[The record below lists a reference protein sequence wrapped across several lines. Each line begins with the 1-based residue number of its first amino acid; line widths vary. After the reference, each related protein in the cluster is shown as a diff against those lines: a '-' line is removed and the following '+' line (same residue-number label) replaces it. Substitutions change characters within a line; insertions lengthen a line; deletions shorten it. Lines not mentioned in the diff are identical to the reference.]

1 MEKLI
6 VRLGEGNSDH
16 EKKQCVEKNRMGRVD
31 LYIFILMILIRMLW
45 NSGSDGEM
53 ADIRSVNSGWYQMVD
68 GKEKALELPAMVKAD
83 QDGKIILYNNTL
95 NPEDKSKVLSING
108 LQEQP
113 EVWMGK
119 KCLFRYEEKDFLKN
133 DQMRGKMWADVW
145 LTEDTG
151 TEPFCLIYESNNRAS
166 LYIQAPVLGSFPAVT
181 QKHFQESVFSFLM
194 ILGMWGT
201 GIVSAIVFWYMKA
214 HHIVEKRFLDA
225 SLFMFICGLWCYL
238 DSGFYQMYG
247 EHGAVGMVLSFYA
260 FILMSVPML
269 WFVQNTISEKVRWVP
284 QVWIFL
290 LYGNAILQ
298 GILNILFH
306 IPFVHMLFLT
316 HIMLFSG
323 VISMICLLWKEY
335 KRNEAE
341 EILVCLLAFATLGVS
356 GMTALILYWVY
367 SIYWYDMVFQAGI
380 FLYTSILFWH
390 LLQKT
395 SRDSQFRMEQLVY
408 EKMSM
413 EDRMT
418 GLKNRK
424 AFEKY
429 IKEIQEGKIRLENA
443 MLLFIEITGLKQI
456 NDVYGMKTGD
466 ESVIQTARCIQKA
479 ADSDQRH
486 KIESF
491 RIGGTEF
498 AVIVMDPQ
506 IQPQEL
512 ECLIENE
519 VKKETENR
527 YYISLQFGYGYL
539 KNEDGT
545 RNTVSDWKRQAD
557 HMLQRTK
564 GAIYDDV

>member
-1 MEKLI
+1 
-6 VRLGEGNSDH
+6 
-16 EKKQCVEKNRMGRVD
+16 MGRFN
-31 LYIFILMILIRMLW
+31 LYIFILMVLIRMLW
-45 NSGSDGEM
+45 TSGADGEM
-53 ADIRSVNSGWYQMVD
+53 ADIRSVSSGWYQIVD
-68 GKEKALELPAMVKAD
+68 EKEEALDLPAMVKAD
-83 QDGKIILYNNTL
+83 QDGKIMLYNNTL
-95 NPEDKSKVLSING
+95 TPEDKNKVLSING
-108 LQEQP
+108 LQDQP

-119 KCLFRYEEKDFLKN
+119 QCLFRYEENDFLKN
-133 DQMRGKMWADVW
+133 DQMKGKMWADVW
-145 LTEDTG
+145 LAEDTG
-151 TEPFCLIYESNNRAS
+151 KEPVCLVYESNNRAS

-181 QKHFQESVFSFLM
+181 QKHFQESVFPFLM

-214 HHIVEKRFLDA
+214 HHIIEKRFLDA

-247 EHGAVGMVLSFYA
+247 NHGAVGMVLSFYA

-335 KRNEAE
+335 KRSEAE
-341 EILVCLLAFATLGVS
+341 ELLFCLRAFATLGVS
-356 GMTALILYWVY
+356 GVTALILYWVY

-395 SRDSQFRMEQLVY
+395 SKDSQFRMEQLVY

-429 IKEIQEGKIRLENA
+429 IKEIQEGKLRLENVL
-443 MLLFIEITGLKQI
+443 LLFIEITGLKQI
-456 NDVYGMKTGD
+456 NDIYGMKTGD
-466 ESVIQTARCIQKA
+466 EAVIQTARCIQKA

-512 ECLIENE
+512 ECLLENE

-557 HMLQRTK
+557 HMLQKTK

>member
-1 MEKLI
+1 
-6 VRLGEGNSDH
+6 
-16 EKKQCVEKNRMGRVD
+16 
-31 LYIFILMILIRMLW
+31 
-45 NSGSDGEM
+45 
-53 ADIRSVNSGWYQMVD
+53 
-68 GKEKALELPAMVKAD
+68 
-83 QDGKIILYNNTL
+83 
-95 NPEDKSKVLSING
+95 
-108 LQEQP
+108 
-113 EVWMGK
+113 
-119 KCLFRYEEKDFLKN
+119 
-133 DQMRGKMWADVW
+133 
-145 LTEDTG
+145 
-151 TEPFCLIYESNNRAS
+151 
-166 LYIQAPVLGSFPAVT
+166 
-181 QKHFQESVFSFLM
+181 M

-201 GIVSAIVFWYMKA
+201 GIGSAIVFWYMKA

-247 EHGAVGMVLSFYA
+247 EHGVVGMVLSFYA

-306 IPFVHMLFLT
+306 IPFVYMLFLT

-335 KRNEAE
+335 KRSEAE
-341 EILVCLLAFATLGVS
+341 EILFCLRAFATLGVS
-356 GMTALILYWVY
+356 GVTALILYWVY

-443 MLLFIEITGLKQI
+443 LFLFIEITGLKQI

-466 ESVIQTARCIQKA
+466 ESVIQTAQCIQKA

-498 AVIVMDPQ
+498 AVIVMDLQ

-512 ECLIENE
+512 ECLLENE

-557 HMLQRTK
+557 HMLQKTK

>member
-1 MEKLI
+1 M
-6 VRLGEGNSDH
+6 DM
-16 EKKQCVEKNRMGRVD
+16 KKNNVWKKAEWAGVIC
-31 LYIFILMILIRMLW
+31 IFFILIILIRMLW
-45 NSGSDGEM
+45 GSGTDGEM
-53 ADIRSVNSGWYQMVD
+53 TDIRSVSSGWYQIVD
-68 GKEKALELPAMVKAD
+68 GKEEAIDLPAMVKAD
-83 QDGKIILYNNTL
+83 QDGKIMLYNNTL
-95 NPEDKSKVLSING
+95 VPEDKNKVLSING
-108 LQEQP
+108 LQDQL

-119 KCLFRYEEKDFLKN
+119 QCLFRYEENDFLKN
-133 DQMRGKMWADVW
+133 DQMKGKMWADVW
-145 LTEDTG
+145 LAEDTG
-151 TEPFCLIYESNNRAS
+151 KEPVCLVYESNNRAS
-166 LYIQAPVLGSFPAVT
+166 LYIQEPVLGGFPAVM
-181 QKHFQESVFSFLM
+181 QKHFQEYIFSFLM

-214 HHIVEKRFLDA
+214 HHIIEKRFLDA

-247 EHGAVGMVLSFYA
+247 NHGAVGMVLSFYA

-335 KRNEAE
+335 KRSEAE
-341 EILVCLLAFATLGVS
+341 ELLFCLRAFATLGVS
-356 GMTALILYWVY
+356 GVTALILYWVY

-424 AFEKY
+424 TFEKY
-429 IKEIQEGKIRLENA
+429 IKEIQEGKLRLENA
-443 MLLFIEITGLKQI
+443 LLLFIEITGLKQI
-456 NDVYGMKTGD
+456 NDIYGMKTGD
-466 ESVIQTARCIQKA
+466 EAVIQTARCIQKA

-512 ECLIENE
+512 EYLLENE

-527 YYISLQFGYGYL
+527 YYISLQFGYSYL

>member
-1 MEKLI
+1 
-6 VRLGEGNSDH
+6 
-16 EKKQCVEKNRMGRVD
+16 
-31 LYIFILMILIRMLW
+31 
-45 NSGSDGEM
+45 
-53 ADIRSVNSGWYQMVD
+53 
-68 GKEKALELPAMVKAD
+68 
-83 QDGKIILYNNTL
+83 
-95 NPEDKSKVLSING
+95 
-108 LQEQP
+108 
-113 EVWMGK
+113 
-119 KCLFRYEEKDFLKN
+119 
-133 DQMRGKMWADVW
+133 
-145 LTEDTG
+145 
-151 TEPFCLIYESNNRAS
+151 
-166 LYIQAPVLGSFPAVT
+166 
-181 QKHFQESVFSFLM
+181 M

-201 GIVSAIVFWYMKA
+201 GIVSTIVFWYMKA

-247 EHGAVGMVLSFYA
+247 KHGAVGMVLSFYA

-341 EILVCLLAFATLGVS
+341 EILFCLLAFATLGVS

-443 MLLFIEITGLKQI
+443 LFLFIEITGLKQI

-512 ECLIENE
+512 ECLLENE

-557 HMLQRTK
+557 HMLQKTK

>member
-1 MEKLI
+1 
-6 VRLGEGNSDH
+6 
-16 EKKQCVEKNRMGRVD
+16 
-31 LYIFILMILIRMLW
+31 
-45 NSGSDGEM
+45 
-53 ADIRSVNSGWYQMVD
+53 
-68 GKEKALELPAMVKAD
+68 
-83 QDGKIILYNNTL
+83 
-95 NPEDKSKVLSING
+95 
-108 LQEQP
+108 
-113 EVWMGK
+113 
-119 KCLFRYEEKDFLKN
+119 
-133 DQMRGKMWADVW
+133 
-145 LTEDTG
+145 
-151 TEPFCLIYESNNRAS
+151 
-166 LYIQAPVLGSFPAVT
+166 
-181 QKHFQESVFSFLM
+181 
-194 ILGMWGT
+194 
-201 GIVSAIVFWYMKA
+201 
-214 HHIVEKRFLDA
+214 
-225 SLFMFICGLWCYL
+225 
-238 DSGFYQMYG
+238 
-247 EHGAVGMVLSFYA
+247 
-260 FILMSVPML
+260 
-269 WFVQNTISEKVRWVP
+269 
-284 QVWIFL
+284 
-290 LYGNAILQ
+290 
-298 GILNILFH
+298 
-306 IPFVHMLFLT
+306 
-316 HIMLFSG
+316 MLFSG

-443 MLLFIEITGLKQI
+443 LLLFIEITGLKQI

-491 RIGGTEF
+491 RNGGTEF
-498 AVIVMDPQ
+498 AVIVMDLQ

-512 ECLIENE
+512 ECLLENE

-557 HMLQRTK
+557 HMLQKTK

>member
-1 MEKLI
+1 MCGKKTEWVGLI
-6 VRLGEGNSDH
+6 
-16 EKKQCVEKNRMGRVD
+16 C
-31 LYIFILMILIRMLW
+31 IFFILMVLIRMLW
-45 NSGSDGEM
+45 NSGADGEM
-53 ADIRSVNSGWYQMVD
+53 ADIRSVSSGWYQIVD
-68 GKEKALELPAMVKAD
+68 GKEEALDLPAMVKAD
-83 QDGKIILYNNTL
+83 QDGKIMLYNNTL
-95 NPEDKSKVLSING
+95 TPEDKNKVLSING
-108 LQEQP
+108 LQDQP

-119 KCLFRYEEKDFLKN
+119 QCLFRYEENGFLKN
-133 DQMRGKMWADVW
+133 DQMKGKMWADVW
-145 LTEDTG
+145 LAEDTG
-151 TEPFCLIYESNNRAS
+151 TEPVCLVYESNNRAS

-247 EHGAVGMVLSFYA
+247 NHGAVGMVLSFYA

-269 WFVQNTISEKVRWVP
+269 WFVQNTISEEVRWVP
-284 QVWIFL
+284 QVWIYL

-335 KRNEAE
+335 KRSEAE
-341 EILVCLLAFATLGVS
+341 EILFCLRAFATLGVS
-356 GMTALILYWVY
+356 GVTALILYWVY

-429 IKEIQEGKIRLENA
+429 IKEIQEGKLRLENA
-443 MLLFIEITGLKQI
+443 LLLFIEITGLKQI
-456 NDVYGMKTGD
+456 NDVYGLKTGD

-512 ECLIENE
+512 ECLLENE
-519 VKKETENR
+519 VKKEMENR

>member
-1 MEKLI
+1 MCGKKTEWAGLI
-6 VRLGEGNSDH
+6 
-16 EKKQCVEKNRMGRVD
+16 C
-31 LYIFILMILIRMLW
+31 IFFILMILIRMLW

-95 NPEDKSKVLSING
+95 NPEDKNKVLSING

-269 WFVQNTISEKVRWVP
+269 WFVQDTISEKVRWVP

>member
-1 MEKLI
+1 MKKSNVWKKTEWAGLI
-6 VRLGEGNSDH
+6 CIV
-16 EKKQCVEKNRMGRVD
+16 
-31 LYIFILMILIRMLW
+31 FILMILIRMLW

-108 LQEQP
+108 LQDQP

-181 QKHFQESVFSFLM
+181 QKHFQESVFPFLM

-214 HHIVEKRFLDA
+214 HHIIEKRFLDA

-247 EHGAVGMVLSFYA
+247 NHGAVGMVLSFYA

-335 KRNEAE
+335 KRSEAE
-341 EILVCLLAFATLGVS
+341 ELLFCLRAFATLGVS
-356 GMTALILYWVY
+356 GVTALILYWVY

-429 IKEIQEGKIRLENA
+429 IKELQEGKLRLENA
-443 MLLFIEITGLKQI
+443 LLLFIEITGLKQI
-456 NDVYGMKTGD
+456 NDIYGMKTGD
-466 ESVIQTARCIQKA
+466 EAVIQTARCIQKA

-512 ECLIENE
+512 ECLLENE

>member
-1 MEKLI
+1 MIIKKSNVLKKTEWAGLI
-6 VRLGEGNSDH
+6 
-16 EKKQCVEKNRMGRVD
+16 C
-31 LYIFILMILIRMLW
+31 IFFILMILIRMLW

-181 QKHFQESVFSFLM
+181 QKHFQESVFPFLM

-214 HHIVEKRFLDA
+214 HHIIEKRFLDA

-247 EHGAVGMVLSFYA
+247 NHGAVGMVLSFYA

-443 MLLFIEITGLKQI
+443 LLLFIEITGLKQI

-527 YYISLQFGYGYL
+527 YYISLQFGYGYM

>member
-1 MEKLI
+1 
-6 VRLGEGNSDH
+6 
-16 EKKQCVEKNRMGRVD
+16 
-31 LYIFILMILIRMLW
+31 MLW
-45 NSGSDGEM
+45 NSGADGEM
-53 ADIRSVNSGWYQMVD
+53 ADIRSVSSGWYQVVD
-68 GKEKALELPAMVKAD
+68 GKEEALDLPAMVKAD
-83 QDGKIILYNNTL
+83 QDGKIMLYNNTL
-95 NPEDKSKVLSING
+95 TPEDKNKVLSING
-108 LQEQP
+108 LQDQP

-119 KCLFRYEEKDFLKN
+119 QCLFWYEENDFLKN
-133 DQMRGKMWADVW
+133 DQMKGKMWADVW
-145 LTEDTG
+145 LAEDTG
-151 TEPFCLIYESNNRAS
+151 KEPVCLVYESNNRAS
-166 LYIQAPVLGSFPAVT
+166 LYIQAPVLGSFLAVS

-306 IPFVHMLFLT
+306 IPFVHMLFLI

-341 EILVCLLAFATLGVS
+341 EILFCLLAFATLGVS

-443 MLLFIEITGLKQI
+443 LFLFIEITGLKQI

-498 AVIVMDPQ
+498 AVIVMDLQ

-512 ECLIENE
+512 ECLLENE

-557 HMLQRTK
+557 HMLQKTK

>member
-1 MEKLI
+1 
-6 VRLGEGNSDH
+6 
-16 EKKQCVEKNRMGRVD
+16 MGRFN
-31 LYIFILMILIRMLW
+31 LYIFILMVLIRMLW
-45 NSGSDGEM
+45 NSGADGEM
-53 ADIRSVNSGWYQMVD
+53 ADIRSVSSGWYQIVD
-68 GKEKALELPAMVKAD
+68 GKEEAFDLPAMVKAD
-83 QDGKIILYNNTL
+83 QDGKIMLYNNTL
-95 NPEDKSKVLSING
+95 TPEDKNKVLSING
-108 LQEQP
+108 LQDQP

-119 KCLFRYEEKDFLKN
+119 QCLFRYEENDFLKN
-133 DQMRGKMWADVW
+133 DQMKGKMWADVW
-145 LTEDTG
+145 LAEDTG
-151 TEPFCLIYESNNRAS
+151 KEPVCLVYESNNRAS
-166 LYIQAPVLGSFPAVT
+166 LYMQAPVLGSFPAVT

-201 GIVSAIVFWYMKA
+201 GIVSTIVFWYMKA

-247 EHGAVGMVLSFYA
+247 NHGAVGMVLSFYA

-323 VISMICLLWKEY
+323 VISMIYLLWKEY
-335 KRNEAE
+335 KRSEAE
-341 EILVCLLAFATLGVS
+341 EILFCLRAFATLGVS
-356 GMTALILYWVY
+356 GVTALILYWVY

-429 IKEIQEGKIRLENA
+429 IKEIQEGKLRLENA
-443 MLLFIEITGLKQI
+443 LLLFIEIAGLKQI
-456 NDVYGMKTGD
+456 NDVYGLKTGD

-512 ECLIENE
+512 ECLLENE

-557 HMLQRTK
+557 HMLQRTQ

>member
-1 MEKLI
+1 M
-6 VRLGEGNSDH
+6 GEENSDH
-16 EKKQCVEKNRMGRVD
+16 EKSNVWKKTEWAG
-31 LYIFILMILIRMLW
+31 LIYIFFILMVLIHMLW
-45 NSGSDGEM
+45 NSGADGEM
-53 ADIRSVNSGWYQMVD
+53 ADIRSVSSGWYQIVD
-68 GKEKALELPAMVKAD
+68 GKEEALDLPAMVKAD
-83 QDGKIILYNNTL
+83 QDGKIMLYNNTL
-95 NPEDKSKVLSING
+95 TPEDKNKVLSING
-108 LQEQP
+108 LQDQP

-119 KCLFRYEEKDFLKN
+119 QCLFRYEENDFLKN
-133 DQMRGKMWADVW
+133 DQMKGKMWADVW
-145 LTEDTG
+145 LAEDTG
-151 TEPFCLIYESNNRAS
+151 TEPVCLVYESNNRAS

-214 HHIVEKRFLDA
+214 HHIIEKRFLDA

-247 EHGAVGMVLSFYA
+247 NHGAVGMVLSFYA

-335 KRNEAE
+335 KRSEAE
-341 EILVCLLAFATLGVS
+341 ELLFCLRAFATLGVS
-356 GMTALILYWVY
+356 GVTALILYWVY

-429 IKEIQEGKIRLENA
+429 IKEIQEGKLRLENA

-512 ECLIENE
+512 ECLLENE
-519 VKKETENR
+519 VKKEMENR

>member
-1 MEKLI
+1 M
-6 VRLGEGNSDH
+6 GEENSDH
-16 EKKQCVEKNRMGRVD
+16 EKSNVWKKTEWAGLIC
-31 LYIFILMILIRMLW
+31 IFFILMVLIHMLW
-45 NSGSDGEM
+45 NSGADGEM
-53 ADIRSVNSGWYQMVD
+53 ADIRSVNSGWYQIVD
-68 GKEKALELPAMVKAD
+68 EKEEALDLPAMVKAD
-83 QDGKIILYNNTL
+83 QDGKIMLYNNTL
-95 NPEDKSKVLSING
+95 TPEDKNKVLSING
-108 LQEQP
+108 LQDQP

-119 KCLFRYEEKDFLKN
+119 QCLFWYEENDFLKN
-133 DQMRGKMWADVW
+133 DQMKGKMWADVW
-145 LTEDTG
+145 LAEDTG
-151 TEPFCLIYESNNRAS
+151 KEPVCLVYESNNRAS
-166 LYIQAPVLGSFPAVT
+166 LYIQAPVLGSCPAVS

-201 GIVSAIVFWYMKA
+201 GMVSTIVFWYMKA

-316 HIMLFSG
+316 HIMLFFG

-335 KRNEAE
+335 KRSEAE
-341 EILVCLLAFATLGVS
+341 ELLFCLRAFATLGVS
-356 GMTALILYWVY
+356 GVTALILYWVY

-429 IKEIQEGKIRLENA
+429 IKEIQEGKLRLENA

-456 NDVYGMKTGD
+456 NDIYGMKTGD
-466 ESVIQTARCIQKA
+466 EAVIQTARCIQKA

-512 ECLIENE
+512 ECLLENE

-539 KNEDGT
+539 KNEDGM

>member
-1 MEKLI
+1 MKKSNVWKKTEWAGLI
-6 VRLGEGNSDH
+6 
-16 EKKQCVEKNRMGRVD
+16 
-31 LYIFILMILIRMLW
+31 YIFFILMVLIHMLW
-45 NSGSDGEM
+45 NSGADGEM
-53 ADIRSVNSGWYQMVD
+53 ADIRSVSSGWYQIVD
-68 GKEKALELPAMVKAD
+68 EKEEALDLPAMVKAD
-83 QDGKIILYNNTL
+83 QDGKIMLYNNTL
-95 NPEDKSKVLSING
+95 TPEDKNKVLSING
-108 LQEQP
+108 LQDQP

-119 KCLFRYEEKDFLKN
+119 QCLFRYEENDFLKN
-133 DQMRGKMWADVW
+133 DQMKGKMWADVW
-145 LTEDTG
+145 LAEDTG
-151 TEPFCLIYESNNRAS
+151 KEPVCLVYESNNRAS
-166 LYIQAPVLGSFPAVT
+166 LYIQAPVLGSCPAVS

-356 GMTALILYWVY
+356 GVTALILYWVY

-429 IKEIQEGKIRLENA
+429 IKEIQEGKLRLENA

-456 NDVYGMKTGD
+456 NDIYGMKTGD
-466 ESVIQTARCIQKA
+466 EAVIQTARCIQKA

>member
-1 MEKLI
+1 MKKSNVGKKTEWAGLI
-6 VRLGEGNSDH
+6 
-16 EKKQCVEKNRMGRVD
+16 C
-31 LYIFILMILIRMLW
+31 IFFILMILIRMLW

-151 TEPFCLIYESNNRAS
+151 TEPVCLVYESNNRAS
-166 LYIQAPVLGSFPAVT
+166 LYIQAPVLGSFPAVS

-341 EILVCLLAFATLGVS
+341 ELLFCLRAFATLGVS

-443 MLLFIEITGLKQI
+443 LLLFIEITGLKQI

-486 KIESF
+486 KIEIF

-512 ECLIENE
+512 ECLLENE

-557 HMLQRTK
+557 HMLQKTK

>member
-1 MEKLI
+1 MIMKKSNVWKKTEWAGLI
-6 VRLGEGNSDH
+6 CIV
-16 EKKQCVEKNRMGRVD
+16 
-31 LYIFILMILIRMLW
+31 FILMILIRMLW
-45 NSGSDGEM
+45 NSGSDGKM

-95 NPEDKSKVLSING
+95 NPEDKNKVLSING

-214 HHIVEKRFLDA
+214 HHIIEKRFLDA

-247 EHGAVGMVLSFYA
+247 NHGAVGMVLSFYA

-306 IPFVHMLFLT
+306 IPFVYMLFLT

-335 KRNEAE
+335 KRSEAE
-341 EILVCLLAFATLGVS
+341 ELLFCLRAFATLGVS
-356 GMTALILYWVY
+356 GVTALILYWVY

-395 SRDSQFRMEQLVY
+395 SKDSQFRMEQLVY

-429 IKEIQEGKIRLENA
+429 IKEIQEGKLRLENA
-443 MLLFIEITGLKQI
+443 LLLFIEITGLKQI
-456 NDVYGMKTGD
+456 NDIYGMKTGD
-466 ESVIQTARCIQKA
+466 EAVIQTARCIQKA

-486 KIESF
+486 RIESF

-512 ECLIENE
+512 ECLLENE

-539 KNEDGT
+539 KNEDGM